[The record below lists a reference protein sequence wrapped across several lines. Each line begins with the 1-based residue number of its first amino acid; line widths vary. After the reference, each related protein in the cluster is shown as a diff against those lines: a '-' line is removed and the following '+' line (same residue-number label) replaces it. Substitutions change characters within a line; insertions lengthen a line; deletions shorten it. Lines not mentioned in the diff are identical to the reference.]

1 VRWRAT
7 RFGVILVHVEDLRV
21 SSWNELTEAL
31 YAESWQQPLGRFRS
45 HLAFRG
51 MSDAAADLTTSLVR
65 LGGPFERQEGN
76 LLRNFRKYAHRD
88 AVPLDSVWNWLS
100 LAQHHGL
107 PTRLLDWS
115 FSPFVAMHFATQDID
130 SYGIDG
136 VIACID
142 YAAAHSKAPAR
153 LRKILR
159 DEGADVFTAEMLD
172 HAATTLPALDK
183 LAPKSKPFVLFLEPP
198 SLDDRIVN
206 QSALFSLM
214 SSPSASLDR
223 WIIKHPAMCRRIIIP
238 AELKWEV
245 RDKLDQANITERV
258 LFPGLDGL
266 SRLLKRYYS
275 PRLEYATQVALPPRD
290 QEEHGEPLPSTTS
303 GRDEAGNGVTSTRP
317 RRSARAAPRDDGE
330 TSSGAVG
337 GRPKRRRATRS
348 APSRRGT

>member
-1 VRWRAT
+1 MDE
-7 RFGVILVHVEDLRV
+7 IRV
-21 SSWNELTEAL
+21 SSWNELTELL
-31 YAESWQQPLGRFRS
+31 YAESWQAPLGRFRS
-45 HLAFRG
+45 HFAFRG
-51 MSDAAADLTTSLVR
+51 MTDAAADLTTSLVR
-65 LGGPFERQEGN
+65 LGGPFARQEGH

-88 AVPLDSVWNWLS
+88 AVPMDSVWNWLS

-115 FSPFVAMHFATQDID
+115 FSPYVAMHFATQDIEAF
-130 SYGIDG
+130 GIDG
-136 VIACID
+136 VIVCID
-142 YAAAHSKAPAR
+142 YAAAHQRAPAR

-172 HAATTLPALDK
+172 RAATTLPQLDK
-183 LAPKSKPFVLFLEPP
+183 LSARGKPFVVFLEPP

-214 SSPSASLDR
+214 SSPTASLDA
-223 WIIKHPAMCRRIIIP
+223 WVTGHPKLVRRIVIP
-238 AELKWEV
+238 ASLKWEV

-275 PRLEYATQVALPPRD
+275 PRLEYATEVSIRPD
-290 QEEHGEPLPSTTS
+290 EEHGQPLPITS
-303 GRDEAGNGVTSTRP
+303 GREEPSAGNGATPKTR
-317 RRSARAAPRDDGE
+317 RTVRAAPRGGGG
-330 TSSGAVG
+330 TSNGAAAA
-337 GRPKRRRATRS
+337 RPKRRRATRS